1 MWLPECG
8 HFRHPS
14 PTAEGGF
21 ILWALASS
29 WFCTLAWKH
38 WKHEATAAE
47 VLHCMLADFGNSCY
61 NDAGHRNAK
70 VYVVLRLSGT
80 QRNIGFTQL
89 PSTFLRLEPYQH
101 RQRYIKSIDEYR
113 ANQLTQWNRR
123 RTFEHVVR
131 VYVLASRFLCV
142 FILAYDFIWQ
152 YMGVTWRPMAVYEY
166 GQYHWIMGHA
176 WSRLL
181 AQRSLELVHPGPS
194 LPLWLFRCHC
204 CHLGKIEARVEEQ
217 HRFCRL
223 CDLVSR
229 WS

>member
-21 ILWALASS
+21 ILWALAYT
-29 WFCTLAWKH
+29 CLEAW
-38 WKHEATAAE
+38 EAWSNCCWGFA
-47 VLHCMLADFGNSCY
+47 LHVGRFRKLLLQRCWAPQCKSVW
-61 NDAGHRNAK
+61 

-113 ANQLTQWNRR
+113 ANQLTQRNQR
-123 RTFEHVVR
+123 RTFKHVVR

-152 YMGVTWRPMAVYEY
+152 YMGETWRPMAVYEY
-166 GQYHWIMGHA
+166 GQYHWIIGHA

-181 AQRSLELVHPGPS
+181 AQRSLELVHPGPP

-217 HRFCRL
+217 HRFCGL